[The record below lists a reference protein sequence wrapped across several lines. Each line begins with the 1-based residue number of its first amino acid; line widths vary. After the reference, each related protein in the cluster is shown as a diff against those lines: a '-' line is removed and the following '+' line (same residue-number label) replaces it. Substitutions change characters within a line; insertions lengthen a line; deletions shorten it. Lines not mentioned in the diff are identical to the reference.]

1 MRSTPGI
8 DASLPPMAAF
18 ALDGLAEAANLDEE
32 FRVAARLWSATLRL
46 EAEGDALAQ
55 RIEIEDG
62 RVTEAGPAGEPT
74 GVPGEVRIAAPAED
88 WSEFLAPVPRP
99 FYQDLWGAL
108 THHGFRVEGDL
119 ERLWPWYPAAQ
130 RLFQLLRER

>member
-1 MRSTPGI
+1 
-8 DASLPPMAAF
+8 MAAL
-18 ALDGLAEAANLDEE
+18 ALDGLCEAANLDEE

-46 EAEGDALAQ
+46 EADDEAQ
-55 RIEIEDG
+55 LIEIADG
-62 RVTEAGPAGEPT
+62 RVTAAGPAGERS
-74 GVPGEVRIAAPAED
+74 GQVLIAAPAEG
-88 WSEFLAPVPRP
+88 WREFLAPVPRP

-119 ERLWPWYPAAQ
+119 DRLWPWYPAAQ

>member
-1 MRSTPGI
+1 MP
-8 DASLPPMAAF
+8 AF
-18 ALDGLAEAANLDEE
+18 ALDGLPEAANLDEE
-32 FRVAARLWSATLRL
+32 FRIAARLWSATLRL
-46 EAEGDALAQ
+46 EASGEAQ
-55 RIEIEDG
+55 RIEIVDG
-62 RVTEAGPAGEPT
+62 CVTEAGPASEPT
-74 GVPGEVRIAAPAED
+74 GEPGEVRIAASAEG

-108 THHGFRVEGDL
+108 AHHGFRVEGDP